1 MISRNSLATKTSNQR
16 QSTSTYRKTR
26 RFRQWAHKFPS
37 RLKWSTPETP
47 YGCSY
52 ENIYGASQRNL
63 FLHLHGTSGAHFQGG
78 AFSILET
85 LSVNLYLN
93 GNVIGTSLVGET
105 HDLPNQPSPVT
116 LQSTL
121 SLAAGDQVWMQI
133 QSLTAGVTLY
143 DDINH
148 LTHFNGCLQEQ
159 DFS

>member
-1 MISRNSLATKTSNQR
+1 MVNTGNAMDAATEIFTAPVKG
-16 QSTSTYRKTR
+16 TYFFT
-26 RFRQWAHKFPS
+26 FTGH
-37 RLKWSTPETP
+37 
-47 YGCSY
+47 
-52 ENIYGASQRNL
+52 
-63 FLHLHGTSGAHFQGG
+63 AHFQAG
-78 AFSILET
+78 AFYVLET

-93 GNVIGTSLVGET
+93 GNVIETSLVGET